1 MDSLTRQ
8 IEELPPAA
16 RKLVREFVGVLRKQ
30 YRLGKPTGRAKSAS
44 QKDSKF
50 FGMWKDRPEMA
61 DSVAYVR
68 ELRRQQWSPDR
79 HHDSENPS

>member
-8 IEELPPAA
+8 IEEFLPAA

-30 YRLGKPTGRAKSAS
+30 YLLGKPAGRAKSAS
-44 QKDSKF
+44 LKDSKF
-50 FGMWKDRPEMA
+50 FGMWRDRSEMA

-68 ELRRQQWSPDR
+68 ELRRQQWSPER
-79 HHDSENPS
+79 HHDNQNPS